1 MNLSENVTLQEFEA
15 SPTATARGIANKMN
29 ATQIESAKLLC
40 EKVFQPLR
48 AHVGQPIKI
57 NSGFRSAALNK
68 AIGGSTTSQHCK
80 GEAMDLDLHDK
91 ALFIW
96 IIDNLDFDQAIFEG
110 GTENSASWFHL
121 SYKKSGNR
129 KQALRMTN
137 GKYSPFKR

>member
-1 MNLSENVTLQEFEA
+1 MKLSENVTIAEFEA
-15 SPTATARGIANKMN
+15 TSTGLANKMN
-29 ATQIESAKLLC
+29 AVQIEAAKLLC

-48 AHVGQPIKI
+48 KHVGKPIKI
-57 NSGFRSAALNK
+57 NSGFRSLAVNK
-68 AIGGSTTSQHCK
+68 AVKGSSTSQHCK

-110 GTENSASWFHL
+110 GTENSAGWFHL
-121 SYKKSGNR
+121 SYKKVGNR

-137 GKYSPFKR
+137 NKYSPFKR

>member
-1 MNLSENVTLQEFEA
+1 MKLSENVTIAEFEVT
-15 SPTATARGIANKMN
+15 STGLPNKMN
-29 ATQIESAKLLC
+29 AAQIEAAKLLC

-48 AHVGQPIKI
+48 THVGKPIKI
-57 NSGFRSAALNK
+57 NSGFRSAAVNK
-68 AIGGSTTSQHCK
+68 AVKGSSTSQHCK

-96 IIDNLDFDQAIFEG
+96 IIENLDFDQAIFEG
-110 GTENSASWFHL
+110 GTENEAGWFHI

-137 GKYSPFKR
+137 GKYSPFKK